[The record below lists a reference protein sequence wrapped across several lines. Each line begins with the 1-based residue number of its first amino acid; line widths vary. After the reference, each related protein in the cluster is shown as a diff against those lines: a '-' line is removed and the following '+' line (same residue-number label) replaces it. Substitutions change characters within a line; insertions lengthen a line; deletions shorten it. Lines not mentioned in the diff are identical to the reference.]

1 MHFRFKREKSTDAST
16 DTLKNGSTANEKS
29 VENLEDEWSRL
40 RSLFF
45 FFFARVVRRLKRVKT
60 DNNITIT
67 KSLSLSLCK
76 CVYYNNRPNA
86 EWHLL
91 FKIFTAS
98 LKMTSGFLAPTDSMV
113 KM

>member
-1 MHFRFKREKSTDAST
+1 M
-16 DTLKNGSTANEKS
+16 
-29 VENLEDEWSRL
+29 RL
-40 RSLFF
+40 LFF
-45 FFFARVVRRLKRVKT
+45 FFFARGVRKATEAHVKT
-60 DNNITIT
+60 DDNIIIIIT
-67 KSLSLSLCK
+67 KSLSLSLCT
-76 CVYYNNRPNA
+76 CAYYNNRPNA

>member
-1 MHFRFKREKSTDAST
+1 MVA
-16 DTLKNGSTANEKS
+16 
-29 VENLEDEWSRL
+29 VEIIV
-40 RSLFF
+40 FF

>member
-1 MHFRFKREKSTDAST
+1 MVAKMM
-16 DTLKNGSTANEKS
+16 
-29 VENLEDEWSRL
+29 RL
-40 RSLFF
+40 LFF
-45 FFFARVVRRLKRVKT
+45 FFFARGVGKATEAHVKT
-60 DNNITIT
+60 NNNIIIT